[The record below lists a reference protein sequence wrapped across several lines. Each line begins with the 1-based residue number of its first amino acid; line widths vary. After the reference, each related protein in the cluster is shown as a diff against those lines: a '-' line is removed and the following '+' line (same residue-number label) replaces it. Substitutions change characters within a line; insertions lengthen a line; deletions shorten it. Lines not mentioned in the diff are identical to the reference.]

1 MQRATSD
8 TAADALLAMAVKQM
22 QGDVGG
28 SGSGAPSGRG
38 AKGVDGGAIA
48 AALRLPEDEAQ
59 GGWPLLRWGS
69 SSSRSCS
76 GRAPV
81 RPAARPPVL
90 KGEPPCSAPSGREH
104 SKGTSVSS
112 ISPLWTAQ
120 AFKDATG
127 TRQGDMQNA
136 SRR

>member
-38 AKGVDGGAIA
+38 ATGVDGGAIA
-48 AALRLPEDEAQ
+48 APLRLPQDASQ

-69 SSSRSCS
+69 SSSRSCP
-76 GRAPV
+76 GRAPP
-81 RPAARPPVL
+81 RPAEGLPLL
-90 KGEPPCSAPSGREH
+90 KGEPSYSPISGEEH
-104 SKGTSVSS
+104 FT
-112 ISPLWTAQ
+112 
-120 AFKDATG
+120 
-127 TRQGDMQNA
+127 
-136 SRR
+136 